1 MWLASTGHVQLQKVV
16 SFLPPLHRIDSVCI
30 VNTAVKETFTV
41 LGMIEMYVKGCRTQ
55 MNGMPFS
62 NFIKAFYQTSER
74 QLSCYLFAKCKA
86 TRAEEVKLL
95 MGLGRRLQEVG

>member
-1 MWLASTGHVQLQKVV
+1 
-16 SFLPPLHRIDSVCI
+16 
-30 VNTAVKETFTV
+30 
-41 LGMIEMYVKGCRTQ
+41 